1 MANGIDIFN
10 SVVQTI
16 WIITIEVL
24 ASGTGRIYT

>member
-24 ASGTGRIYT
+24 ASGTLSF